1 MTASVQPYAD
11 RDLRQREIVPPEKLA
26 CCHALVIGVG
36 AIGRQVALQLAAVGI
51 PSMDLVDFDSVEE
64 VNLAPQGY
72 WPVDLGCSKVHAT
85 ARLCRSI
92 NPAMRVCEHN
102 DRFRRSSARTLLALH
117 DSPTRVAVFACVD
130 SITTR
135 ELIWDTV
142 REQAAFFAD
151 GRMSAETLRVLACDR
166 PISDAYYST
175 TLFAEAEVHAGSC
188 TAKSTVYTGS
198 IAAGLMLGQFTRWL
212 RELPVDR
219 DVMLNLLS
227 MELSVL

>member
-1 MTASVQPYAD
+1 MTTTLQPYAD
-11 RDLRQREIVPPEKLA
+11 RDLRQRDIVPPVKLA
-26 CCHALVIGVG
+26 SCHAVVIGVG

-51 PSMDLVDFDSVEE
+51 GSMDLVDFDSVEE

-72 WPVDLGCSKVHAT
+72 WPADICCSKVHAT
-85 ARLCRSI
+85 AKLCRSI
-92 NPAMRVCEHN
+92 NPAIHLGEHN
-102 DRFRRSSARTLLALH
+102 DRFRRSSARTLLQ
-117 DSPTRVAVFACVD
+117 PPKGTTRIAVFACVD

-135 ELIWDTV
+135 QLIWESV

-166 PISDAYYST
+166 PISDVYYAT
-175 TLFAEAEVHAGSC
+175 TLFGEAEAHAGSC
-188 TAKSTVYTGS
+188 TAKSTVYTAS

-212 RELPVDR
+212 RGLPVDR

>member
-1 MTASVQPYAD
+1 MTTPVQPYAD

-26 CCHALVIGVG
+26 RCHALIVGVG

-51 PSMDLVDFDSVEE
+51 PSMDLIDFDSVEE

-72 WPVDLGCSKVHAT
+72 WPADICCSKVHAT
-85 ARLCRSI
+85 AKVCQSI
-92 NPAMRVCEHN
+92 NPAIRISEHN

-117 DSPTRVAVFACVD
+117 DHPTRVAVFACVD

-151 GRMSAETLRVLACDR
+151 GRMSAETLRVLASDR
-166 PISDAYYST
+166 PLSDAYYGT
-175 TLFAEAEVHAGSC
+175 TIFAEAEAHAGSC
-188 TAKSTVYTGS
+188 TARSTLYTAS

-212 RELPVDR
+212 RGLPVDR